1 MHRALSDL
9 LNENNPLHHIFCSTN
24 LIFIQHLYILYIFIV
39 SFFVLHLRSIYGFTY
54 SLFTHIVGINCK
66 NVYLFTAT
74 KRIYHD
80 E

>member
-9 LNENNPLHHIFCSTN
+9 LNENNPLHHIFCLTN
-24 LIFIQHLYILYIFIV
+24 LIFIQRLYILRFIV
-39 SFFVLHLRSIYGFTY
+39 SFFVLHLRSIYGFIY
-54 SLFTHIVGINCK
+54 SLFTLIVRINCK
-66 NVYLFTAT
+66 NDYLFTST